1 MPLERFPGGRRADA
15 QRAQSVGGVQL
26 AVVVLVTVVCGWAAP
41 AVGQAPAGGRV
52 EVQVAG
58 HALQVPRGFTV
69 ELYAE
74 GLDNARFFALG
85 PDGVPYL
92 SQPRAGRVVRLPDA
106 NRDGR
111 ADSAS
116 VVAQG
121 LNRPHGLA
129 FRGDTLYVAETN
141 RVVRLVP
148 GRSAPQVV
156 VDGLPV
162 GGNHWTRTVAF
173 GPDGKLYVAIGSSCN
188 LCNESD
194 PRRAAVMRYDVDGSN
209 GAVFARGLRNS
220 VGLAF
225 HPATGELWATNN
237 DRDFL
242 GDDQPPDRINIL
254 REGRDYGWPRCN
266 LPNVRNP
273 EYPDADCSQVEVPAI
288 TFQAH
293 SAPLGI
299 AFYTGTQ
306 FPAEYRG
313 DAFVAYHGS
322 WNRSVPTGYKVVQVH
337 VVSGRPESIR
347 DFVTGFMPAG
357 GGPAWSRPV
366 GLLVL
371 PDGSLL
377 VSDDSGG
384 RVFRVRYTGR

>member
-1 MPLERFPGGRRADA
+1 MRTDSC
-15 QRAQSVGGVQL
+15 QRAQWAQSVSGVRS
-26 AVVVLVTVVCGWAAP
+26 AVVVLLAVVCGRAAP

-58 HALQVPRGFTV
+58 HVLQVPQGFAV

-92 SQPRAGRVVRLPDA
+92 SQPRVGRVVKLPDA

-111 ADSAS
+111 ADSVV

-141 RVVRLVP
+141 RVGRVVP
-148 GRSAPQVV
+148 GRAAPQVV

-162 GGNHWTRTVAF
+162 GGNHWTRTVVF

-194 PRRAAVMRYDVDGSN
+194 PRRAAVMRYDVDGGN

-237 DRDFL
+237 DRDWL
-242 GDDQPPDRINIL
+242 GDDRPPERINIL

-273 EYPDADCSQVEVPAI
+273 EYPDADCSQVEAPAI

-322 WNRSVPTGYKVVQVH
+322 WNRSVPTGYKVVHVN

-347 DFVTGFMPAG
+347 DFITGFMPAG
-357 GGPAWSRPV
+357 GGSAWSRPV

-371 PDGSLL
+371 ADGSLL
-377 VSDDSGG
+377 VSDDYGG